1 MGETIPM
8 IGVEERP
15 TLTEI
20 SFEAA
25 ADDAATIESPFDA
38 AAAEEERSILAAE
51 SFRFATASTACL
63 AALEMAVEKEEM
75 ELHSDLIS
83 SLTSPEVED
92 DVEVSMTRPSLLESS
107 TFSLPPLLL
116 LSRFRRCFLEDTPRS
131 LLSLLLLLL

>member
-20 SFEAA
+20 NFEAA

-38 AAAEEERSILAAE
+38 AAAEEEERSILAAE

-83 SLTSPEVED
+83 SLTSPEAED

-116 LSRFRRCFLEDTPRS
+116 LSRFRRCFLEDTPWS
-131 LLSLLLLLL
+131 L